1 MEVSL
6 ITKEEAKDQWKTRVD
21 EFKASGLSQTAWCK
35 TKNINLRTFSY
46 WITKFKNNTQQKVK
60 QPNWIA
66 LKSNEIEKKTESSPL
81 TVKIGKAVLEIDTEF
96 DPKLLSDVLKVL
108 NALC

>member
-1 MEVSL
+1 M
-6 ITKEEAKDQWKTRVD
+6 TKEEAKNQWKASVD

-66 LKSNEIEKKTESSPL
+66 LKSNEMVKKTKSSPL

-96 DPKLLSDVLKVL
+96 DPKHLSNILKVL

>member
-1 MEVSL
+1 M
-6 ITKEEAKDQWKTRVD
+6 TKEEVRNQWIARVD

-35 TKNINLRTFSY
+35 TKSINLRTFSH

-66 LKSNEIEKKTESSPL
+66 LKSNEFEKKTKRSSV
-81 TVKIGKAVLEIDTEF
+81 TVKVGKAVLEIDTEF

-108 NALC
+108 NTLC